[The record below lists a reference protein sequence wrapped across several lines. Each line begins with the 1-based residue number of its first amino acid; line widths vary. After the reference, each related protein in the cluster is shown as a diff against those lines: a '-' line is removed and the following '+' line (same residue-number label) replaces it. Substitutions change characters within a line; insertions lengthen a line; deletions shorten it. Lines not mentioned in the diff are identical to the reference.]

1 MKFTYPNTFMRKVI
15 FTVVALTSYTPVTD
29 AQVLP
34 SVTRTV
40 TQPIEDIS
48 RRAANERITDR
59 IQPRVAPALPDLLP
73 ELKTTLTTELSQAL
87 LPVKQA
93 LNVVNSIQQT
103 VIREEITP
111 QGDLAIA
118 REWVLYVS
126 DADLTWLSRSS
137 FNVVKQHYVSLLDN
151 WLVSIRVPH
160 ELNSVQAMKASLP
173 AHLQTQLGR
182 NHIYLT
188 QAGSASGTM
197 NSEQNKLN
205 SAAQLCN
212 QPSRIGML
220 DSAIEMHHPL
230 LTSLS
235 ITQQRF
241 LDESLPISQA
251 HGTAVAGILQ
261 QQLSQRSQVFNAA
274 VFYSRTQV
282 SQGASVFDLISGMD
296 WLSKQQVSVINMSLT
311 GPQNPLLAK
320 AITRL
325 SKSGITLVAAVGN
338 AGPAAPPL
346 YPAAFPE
353 VIGVSAVDANG
364 TIYRWANQGEQ
375 VAASASGVSVITA
388 RINGETG
395 PETGTS
401 MASPV
406 IAGWLSHWLACE
418 SSEATGLV
426 ELPRQLRDQ
435 LQDKGEPGW
444 DPVYGEGVWLP

>member
-1 MKFTYPNTFMRKVI
+1 MKFTYLNTFMRKVI
-15 FTVVALTSYTPVTD
+15 LTAVALTSFSPVAD

-59 IQPRVAPALPDLLP
+59 IQPRVVPSLPDLLP
-73 ELKTTLTTELSQAL
+73 ALQSTLTTELSQAL

-93 LNVVNSIQQT
+93 LNVVNSLQQT

-111 QGDLAIA
+111 QGELAIA

-126 DADLTWLSRSS
+126 DADLSWLAQSS
-137 FNVVKQHYVSLLDN
+137 FTVVKQRYVSLLDT
-151 WLVSIRVPH
+151 WLVSISVPQG
-160 ELNSVQAMKASLP
+160 LNSIQAMKASLP
-173 AHLQTQLGR
+173 EHLQTQLGR
-182 NHIYLT
+182 NHVYLT
-188 QAGSASGTM
+188 QVGPSSDTM
-197 NSEQNKLN
+197 NSEQKKL
-205 SAAQLCN
+205 SSVAQVCN

-220 DSAIEMHHPL
+220 DSAIEIHHPL
-230 LTSLS
+230 LTRFS
-235 ITQQRF
+235 ITQQSL
-241 LDESLPISQA
+241 LDKSLPISQA

-261 QQLSQRSQVFNAA
+261 QHISSGSQVFNAA

-282 SQGASVFDLISGMD
+282 SQGASLFDLISGLD

-311 GPQNPLLAK
+311 GPQNPLLAQ

-353 VIGVSAVDANG
+353 VIGVSAVDASG

-375 VAASASGVSVITA
+375 VAVSAPAVSVITA

-401 MASPV
+401 MASPA
-406 IAGWLSHWLACE
+406 IAGWLGQWLACE
-418 SSEATGLV
+418 SSATSGLV
-426 ELPRQLRDQ
+426 EFPPQLRDQ

-444 DPVYGEGVWLP
+444 DPVYGEGAWLP